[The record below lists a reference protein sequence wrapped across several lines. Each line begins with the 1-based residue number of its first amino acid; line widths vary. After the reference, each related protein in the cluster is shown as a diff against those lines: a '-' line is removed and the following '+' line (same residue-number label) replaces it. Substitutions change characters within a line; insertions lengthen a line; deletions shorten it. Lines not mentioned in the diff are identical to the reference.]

1 MAIEKVFILNNTGVM
16 DDGIL
21 AHRLGLIP
29 LKVDPREFQHKTLED
44 DATDLN
50 TLVFKLN
57 VACKHTQ
64 KSKSGS
70 AAAAGN
76 STLNSDSHLAVKSN
90 NLEWL
95 AQGDQE
101 ERFPQGIRP
110 VHEDILIT
118 KLRPGQAIE
127 LEMHCE
133 KGIGKDHAKFSPV
146 GKKTTI
152 KLFTIFPSLKSIFQ
166 IPTATA
172 SYRILPEISILKPIT
187 GENAVKFQQCFP
199 PGVIDVV
206 ESNKGKRMEIF
217 FVFDAFIPFFYS
229 HTRPVFRS
237 RKRGHCQKPSKRYR
251 QSGSIAP
258 PRVC

>member
-16 DDGIL
+16 DDGVL

-29 LKVDPREFQHKTLED
+29 LKVDPREFQRKTHED

-64 KSKSGS
+64 KPKGGISSNN
-70 AAAAGN
+70 N

-90 NLEWL
+90 SLEWL

-101 ERFPQGIRP
+101 ERFPDGIRP

-118 KLRPGQAIE
+118 KLRPGQAME
-127 LEMHCE
+127 LELHCE

-146 GKKTTI
+146 GKEKTPLPL
-152 KLFTIFPSLKSIFQ
+152 LFLPPSHSLSSVLAFFSYCQLSDIARDNNSKTYHRTGRRQ
-166 IPTATA
+166 IPTML
-172 SYRILPEISILKPIT
+172 S
-187 GENAVKFQQCFP
+187 
-199 PGVIDVV
+199 
-206 ESNKGKRMEIF
+206 
-217 FVFDAFIPFFYS
+217 
-229 HTRPVFRS
+229 
-237 RKRGHCQKPSKRYR
+237 
-251 QSGSIAP
+251 SG
-258 PRVC
+258 RH